1 MKTRI
6 VNIVTILLTLVTV
19 ITVFS
24 VALSTVNHYHHETS
38 YDALLEQKKT
48 YIKESVNNQI
58 IKIDQYIL
66 NYEHFF
72 YDNADAYIEGLLDE
86 SLTID
91 ELEIRLEGLTSYF
104 TDAYLIQIY
113 ESNVLIHNPSNST
126 YDLSTL
132 SNAGLNNHKIYVYG
146 TYQILMGIYQSDIDE
161 LVFNRIKSDIL
172 EAKYEDH
179 TYMWVNQILN
189 YDGGEDYA
197 VRFIHPNA
205 TPQSGT
211 LLSTNTVVNGK
222 MPYLEELEGVK
233 KDGEVYFT
241 YHFTLPGS
249 DELAEKIT
257 YAKLY
262 ERYDFVIAMGI
273 YIEDIN
279 VIIATQQAES
289 YQFSVCISLIF
300 IVIFFITFGINFFIN
315 YKINQ
320 SKVEDLSHTLIQE
333 SNKDELTSAYLR
345 RVAIKDFEVFHDKLL
360 KNKQLVIGFALF
372 DIDYFKQIN
381 DTYGHKIGDT
391 ILKDLV
397 KLLNH
402 TVINDNIYR
411 WGGDE
416 FILIIESD
424 SEEKVI
430 QTIKEIMHQ
439 VAALRFIDE
448 AALSITLS
456 LGLTFISKLDK
467 SIDDTVFRAD
477 KALYKAKSSGR
488 NQIKVCEE

>member
-1 MKTRI
+1 
-6 VNIVTILLTLVTV
+6 
-19 ITVFS
+19 
-24 VALSTVNHYHHETS
+24 
-38 YDALLEQKKT
+38 
-48 YIKESVNNQI
+48 
-58 IKIDQYIL
+58 
-66 NYEHFF
+66 
-72 YDNADAYIEGLLDE
+72 
-86 SLTID
+86 
-91 ELEIRLEGLTSYF
+91 
-104 TDAYLIQIY
+104 
-113 ESNVLIHNPSNST
+113 
-126 YDLSTL
+126 
-132 SNAGLNNHKIYVYG
+132 
-146 TYQILMGIYQSDIDE
+146 MGIYQSYIDE
-161 LVFNRIKSDIL
+161 LVFNRIKTDIL
-172 EAKYEDH
+172 EAVYEDH

-189 YDGGEDYA
+189 YDGGDDYA
-197 VRFIHPNA
+197 IRFIHPNA

-222 MPYLEELEGVK
+222 MPYLEELEGIK
-233 KDGEVYFT
+233 EDGEVYFT
-241 YHFTLPGS
+241 YHFTLPGT

-279 VIIATQQAES
+279 GIIASQQTES
-289 YQFSVCISLIF
+289 YQFSVYISLIF
-300 IVIFFITFGINFFIN
+300 IVIFFLTFGINFFIN

-320 SKVEDLSHTLIQE
+320 SKVRDLSHTLIQE

-345 RVAIKDFEVFHDKLL
+345 RVAIKDFEVFHDKIL

-439 VAALRFIDE
+439 VTALRFIDE